1 MKKYWIIGAAAL
13 CLAACTE
20 KQNEPAPEPI
30 SFDEFGFTVAD
41 NPDVLFADN
50 IVVSPSAGPL
60 AITLPSGTPEDA
72 LKALVP
78 YFSVE
83 EGAVVTVNG
92 EEIKSGKSTIDF
104 SSDVDIYISKEKRNA
119 MYSVSVSA
127 KPVSSWKLVA
137 TSTVAF
143 DTDPEMALNPVD
155 NVPYIAEILKAE
167 KSADEKPVLY
177 RLEGAQFE
185 NLVSAQTITDNT
197 ASDISLNFDSDGIP
211 YTMFV
216 DKSLKTSRASVFKV
230 ENGKATAIGE
240 QASIYA
246 ISGKGYVFPVSSSE
260 VWALSQNNERNLT
273 DIARRSLNVS
283 KFNGQAWSNAEAVTG
298 RESDAYCYNP
308 KGKTID
314 GKHYFFSH
322 NQNKKTVSFYTY
334 ENGAWVSIFENL
346 KIMKPNSTEE
356 LTEIFAIPM
365 DFDVDAN
372 GNVYF
377 ICACQFVSDAYNYA
391 LVKYDTK
398 AKTQSIIGGVMT
410 NITANSRDKISF
422 GLDDLNTPYLA
433 YKLAAT
439 SAVTYITHID
449 MATKTWSE
457 PVAIN
462 AVAGGAP
469 TLVFANDG
477 TGYIAVKNSET
488 DFVEIY
494 SNK

>member
-143 DTDPEMALNPVD
+143 DTDPYMALNPVD
-155 NVPYIAEILKAE
+155 GVPYIAEILKAE
-167 KSADEKPVLY
+167 ESKDEKPVLY
-177 RLEGAQFE
+177 RLDGAQFE
-185 NLVSAQTITDNT
+185 NLVSAQTITDTT

-230 ENGKATAIGE
+230 ENGKASAIGE

-246 ISGKGYVFPVSSSE
+246 IGGKGYVFPVSSSE
-260 VWALSQNNERNLT
+260 IWALSQNNERNLT
-273 DIARRSLNVS
+273 DIARRSMNVS

-308 KGKTID
+308 KGKTIG

-334 ENGAWVSIFENL
+334 DKGAWVSVFENM

-356 LTEIFAIPM
+356 LTEIFLIPM
-365 DFDVDAN
+365 DFDVDAK

-377 ICACQFVSDAYNYA
+377 VCGCQFVSDAYNYA
-391 LVKYDTK
+391 LVKYDVET
-398 AKTQSIIGGVMT
+398 KTQSIIGGIIPK
-410 NITANSRDKISF
+410 ITATKYDIMSV
-422 GLDDLNTPYLA
+422 GLDDLNTPFVA
-433 YKLAAT
+433 YRIGALDAL
-439 SAVTYITHID
+439 TYITHID
-449 MATKTWSE
+449 MSTKTWSD
-457 PVAIN
+457 PVA
-462 AVAGGAP
+462 VTSSEGGVP
-469 TLVFANDG
+469 TLAFASDG
-477 TGYIAVKNSET
+477 TGYIAVKNAET